1 MVDSVFQTE
10 RRYRRRKR
18 SRWSY
23 GIVGGVDMEEE
34 VSSRIVIEE
43 WNGTA
48 SSKLSKTATI
58 TAHSSS
64 LSIRTHG
71 GRFNHLSRIIL
82 EAFVPEATN
91 LLSLSLYISISYS
104 YISNWWSRF
113 FSYTSQCI
121 VKGETAEN
129 LSLDYIF
136 VHQREETGD
145 ESKNMLFIYILFSL
159 CHFQICR
166 VIQAV

>member
-1 MVDSVFQTE
+1 
-10 RRYRRRKR
+10 
-18 SRWSY
+18 
-23 GIVGGVDMEEE
+23 MEEE

-71 GRFNHLSRIIL
+71 GRFNHLSRRIL

-91 LLSLSLYISISYS
+91 LLSLSQ
-104 YISNWWSRF
+104 
-113 FSYTSQCI
+113 SQSHI
-121 VKGETAEN
+121 HT
-129 LSLDYIF
+129 
-136 VHQREETGD
+136 
-145 ESKNMLFIYILFSL
+145 
-159 CHFQICR
+159 FQIDDHDFL
-166 VIQAV
+166 VILLSVLLNVKQPRI